1 MAPPPSFRPTPSDL
15 KGLHPLG
22 THRTGENRCSLQ
34 MKGLRCCANG
44 TRLLREWFGFAF
56 KISMVIPGTLLRRG
70 RARSCASATWL
81 GARSGRSSRPP
92 RPGPPRTPG
101 GRSSWPGSTDC
112 QNPILHVIHA
122 SRVPTREGLFENF
135 EVEIIVIVRQ
145 VWRGSGAPARADC
158 VGRGQPYLR
167 KVTGLAGPIGLLAGA
182 SLFVSL

>member
-1 MAPPPSFRPTPSDL
+1 
-15 KGLHPLG
+15 
-22 THRTGENRCSLQ
+22 

-56 KISMVIPGTLLRRG
+56 KISMVIPGMLLRRG